1 MRVSEPVKSL
11 LWLQLLAINMLA
23 SKDKSE
29 ISRAKTDTR
38 ISQAARI
45 PRVASTL
52 TDLGTCRVYKRRET
66 EKVHRISPS
75 SVKLYGCLLASVGEN
90 KEALPFKLQIW
101 VGLHRKKN
109 KKNGITQIISL
120 TITHNNIEWVIWC
133 RLCGKRASWII
144 MFWSEFDLKRRHLA
158 CEKTQI

>member
-75 SVKLYGCLLASVGEN
+75 SVKLYGCLLASVGEY

-101 VGLHRKKN
+101 VGLHRKKQQQ
-109 KKNGITQIISL
+109 KKRNYTDNFFDNHTQQYWMSNLVSL
-120 TITHNNIEWVIWC
+120 MW
-133 RLCGKRASWII
+133 
-144 MFWSEFDLKRRHLA
+144 
-158 CEKTQI
+158 